1 LCLRFVLASLICL
14 LLAVDI
20 GLTRAASSGNISGVL
35 VSPDSR
41 HITIKSDGPLGR
53 HTDFV
58 IGNPNRLVIDFGESG
73 LLKAPRRIRVS
84 TDLVKEIRLGYFGSG
99 ARLVIDFGAH
109 AVPPYRILDESTHV
123 VVVLDGKGPSE
134 VPGSP
139 KGRTPRVLAKRS
151 PTPAAPAAHETAVTK
166 KKPSIAIKSANVT
179 DDLVVLELADGK
191 DSKRSCRLVLEVDV
205 ERLQVRRATV
215 SDLKGV
221 LKRCDVSEE
230 KAAAVAWEGPS
241 GTGRGPRK
249 GSSAGEG
256 TEGSAKPYKW
266 GLPAVKAR
274 EPGNGSDQPTGPVR
288 LEGVT
293 LQRRSSAGES

>member
-1 LCLRFVLASLICL
+1 LC
-14 LLAVDI
+14 
-20 GLTRAASSGNISGVL
+20 GNISEVH

-41 HITIKSDGPLGR
+41 HITIRSDGPLGR

-109 AVPPYRILDESTHV
+109 AVPHYRILDESAHV
-123 VVVLDGKGPSE
+123 VVVLEGKGPSE

-139 KGRTPRVLAKRS
+139 KGKAPKVLAKRPS
-151 PTPAAPAAHETAVTK
+151 TPATPTADERALTK

-179 DDLVVLELADGK
+179 DDLVVLELADAK

-230 KAAAVAWEGPS
+230 RAAAATWEGPS

-249 GSSAGEG
+249 ESSAGEVR
-256 TEGSAKPYKW
+256 EGSGQPYKW

-274 EPGNGSDQPTGPVR
+274 EPGNGGEKPTGPVR
-288 LEGVT
+288 LQGVT
-293 LQRRSSAGES
+293 LQRRSPAGES